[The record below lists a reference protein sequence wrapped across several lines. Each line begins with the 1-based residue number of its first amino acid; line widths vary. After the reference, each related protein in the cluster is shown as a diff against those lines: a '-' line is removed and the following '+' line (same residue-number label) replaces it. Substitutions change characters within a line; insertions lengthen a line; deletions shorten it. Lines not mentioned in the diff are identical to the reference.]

1 MEHLPATHLQK
12 LVTRL
17 ESAKRLITQRRKKH
31 WDESDVVLIT
41 YADQFHSNDLKP
53 LPTFNQFY
61 HQWLQSIFSHVH
73 LLPFYPWSSDDG
85 FSVIDYHQVASEAGS
100 GRIFSNSV
108 NAVI

>member
-1 MEHLPATHLQK
+1 M
-12 LVTRL
+12 
-17 ESAKRLITQRRKKH
+17 
-31 WDESDVVLIT
+31 LIT

-85 FSVIDYHQVASEAGS
+85 FSVIDYHQVASEAGEWQDIQQLGECS
-100 GRIFSNSV
+100 HLMFDFVCNHMSAKSEWFKNYLQQHPGFGDAANLLI
-108 NAVI
+108 